1 MNAAVPAINRMFRLQ
16 WEEAQEAW
24 VLLYPEGMVQ
34 LNTSAAEILTRV
46 DGKKTVEEIQTE
58 LLTKYPEAEGLE
70 QDVND
75 FFVHAKTL
83 NWICYV

>member
-34 LNTSAAEILTRV
+34 LNASAAEILTRV
-46 DGKKTVEEIQTE
+46 DGQKTIQEIQTE

-75 FFVHAKTL
+75 FFVHAQTL
-83 NWICYV
+83 NWIRYV

>member
-1 MNAAVPAINRMFRLQ
+1 MNPAVPAINRMFRLQ

-34 LNTSAAEILTRV
+34 LNASAAEILTRV
-46 DGKKTVEEIQTE
+46 DGKKTIEEIQAE
-58 LLTKYPEAEGLE
+58 LQTKYPEAEGLE

-75 FFVHAKTL
+75 FFVHAQTI
-83 NWICYV
+83 NWIRYV

>member
-16 WEEAQEAW
+16 WEEAQDAW

-34 LNTSAAEILTRV
+34 LNASAAEILTRV
-46 DGKKTVEEIQTE
+46 DGKKTITEIQTE

-75 FFVHAKTL
+75 FFVHAQTL
-83 NWICYV
+83 NWIRYV

>member
-16 WEEAQEAW
+16 WEEVQDTW

-34 LNTSAAEILTRV
+34 LNASAAEILTRV
-46 DGKKTVEEIQTE
+46 DGQKTIEEIQRE

-75 FFVHAKTL
+75 FFAHAQTL
-83 NWICYV
+83 NWIRYV